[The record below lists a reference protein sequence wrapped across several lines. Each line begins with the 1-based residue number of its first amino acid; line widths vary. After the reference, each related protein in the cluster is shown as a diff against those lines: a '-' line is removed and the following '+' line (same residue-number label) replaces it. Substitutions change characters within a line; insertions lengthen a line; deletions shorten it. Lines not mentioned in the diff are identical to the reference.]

1 MINYNGNLN
10 NKSSLDL
17 INRAFLFGDSV
28 FETIKIVNN
37 KICFWEDHYLRLMSS
52 LRIIRIEIPILY
64 TPEYF
69 EDQILKTISRVNKNF
84 SGRVRLSI
92 FRSGEGL
99 YTPKSMEPTFIIH
112 CFQQDKLFFEIESSS
127 SYKVDLF
134 KDYYVN
140 DNLLSNLKTNNKII
154 NVLAA
159 IYSKENEIDN
169 CIILNSKKN
178 VVEFLNGNLFLIK
191 GNTIK
196 TPPLSS
202 GCLRGVMRKK
212 IIDYIKFFD
221 KLSLKEIDISPFEL
235 LSADEIWVTNS
246 IKGIIPVTD
255 YRKKSLS
262 NTIAAEFINFLNKK
276 IFEN

>member
-69 EDQILKTISRVNKNF
+69 EDQILKTISRVSINF

-262 NTIAAEFINFLNKK
+262 NTIAAEFVNFLNKK

>member
-99 YTPKSMEPTFIIH
+99 YTPKSMEPIFIIH
-112 CFQQDKLFFEIESSS
+112 CFQQDKLFFEIESS

-154 NVLAA
+154 NVLAG

-191 GNTIK
+191 DNIIK

>member
-69 EDQILKTISRVNKNF
+69 EDQILKTISRVSINF

-127 SYKVDLF
+127 YKVDLF

-154 NVLAA
+154 NVLAG

-221 KLSLKEIDISPFEL
+221 KLTLKEIDISPFEL

>member
-52 LRIIRIEIPILY
+52 LRIIRIEIPIQY

-69 EDQILKTISRVNKNF
+69 EDQILKTISRVSINF

-191 GNTIK
+191 DNTIK

>member
-69 EDQILKTISRVNKNF
+69 EDQILKTISRVSINF

-221 KLSLKEIDISPFEL
+221 KLTLKEIDISPFEL

-262 NTIAAEFINFLNKK
+262 NTIAAEFVNFLNKK

>member
-1 MINYNGNLN
+1 M
-10 NKSSLDL
+10 
-17 INRAFLFGDSV
+17 
-28 FETIKIVNN
+28 
-37 KICFWEDHYLRLMSS
+37 
-52 LRIIRIEIPILY
+52 
-64 TPEYF
+64 
-69 EDQILKTISRVNKNF
+69 Q
-84 SGRVRLSI
+84 
-92 FRSGEGL
+92 
-99 YTPKSMEPTFIIH
+99 
-112 CFQQDKLFFEIESSS
+112 
-127 SYKVDLF
+127 
-134 KDYYVN
+134 
-140 DNLLSNLKTNNKII
+140 
-154 NVLAA
+154 
-159 IYSKENEIDN
+159 IDN

-191 GNTIK
+191 DNTIK

-262 NTIAAEFINFLNKK
+262 NTIAAEFVNFLNKK

>member
-52 LRIIRIEIPILY
+52 LRIIRIEIPIIY

-69 EDQILKTISRVNKNF
+69 EDQILKTISRVSINF

-127 SYKVDLF
+127 YKVDLF
-134 KDYYVN
+134 KDYYIN

-221 KLSLKEIDISPFEL
+221 KLTLKEIDISPFEL

>member
-10 NKSSLDL
+10 NKSSIDL

-69 EDQILKTISRVNKNF
+69 EDQILKTISTVNKNF

-99 YTPKSMEPTFIIH
+99 YTPKSMEPIFIID
-112 CFQQDKLFFEIESSS
+112 CSQQDKLFFEIESS

-154 NVLAA
+154 NVLAG

-191 GNTIK
+191 DNTIK

>member
-10 NKSSLDL
+10 NKSSIDL

-99 YTPKSMEPTFIIH
+99 YTPKSMEPIFIIH
-112 CFQQDKLFFEIESSS
+112 CYQQDKLFFEIESSS
-127 SYKVDLF
+127 YKVDLF
-134 KDYYVN
+134 KDYYIN

-154 NVLAA
+154 NVLAG

-191 GNTIK
+191 DNTIK

>member
-10 NKSSLDL
+10 NKSSIGL

-52 LRIIRIEIPILY
+52 LRIIRIEIQILY

-99 YTPKSMEPTFIIH
+99 YTPKSMEPIFIIH
-112 CFQQDKLFFEIESSS
+112 CFQQDKLFFEIESS

-154 NVLAA
+154 NVLAG

-178 VVEFLNGNLFLIK
+178 VLEFLNGNLFLIK
-191 GNTIK
+191 DNTIK

-221 KLSLKEIDISPFEL
+221 KLSLKEIDISPFEI

-262 NTIAAEFINFLNKK
+262 NNIAAQFINFLNKK